1 MVPVQTVR
9 EHQTLVPGPNLSRD
23 DIADLGEFARK
34 VLKRSDGNL
43 AASSYVGVVTTR
55 RGAVLEILPK
65 IDFDDDAVDPAHERT
80 RRLFLQMLRF
90 WRRLTPRL
98 PQSDIRAMSRFPM
111 LEIFVR
117 QFLNHLTTVTRTGL
131 ARRYVTVE
139 ENLPYLRGRLL
150 VSDDLRENKSNR
162 ARFYVSHDE
171 LSVNRPANRLIHRA
185 LVDLLPR
192 VRDDGNQ
199 QLLRQALIAMADVPL
214 SYNVPADW
222 RAHHVDRSMRHYHP
236 IMQWLELFLFN
247 RGLATYSGPHA
258 NISLLFPME
267 QVFEDFVTASF
278 RRHQRRYTVARQGPR
293 RYMATI
299 DGRNAF
305 ATEPDIALQEKGNVV
320 FVLDAKWKRIY
331 DGTDDPKHGIQQDD
345 LYQLHAYGARYDCK
359 AVALV
364 YPRSRSFRMPLQYT
378 FFDNTTLHAM
388 PFDVTQ
394 PAESV
399 RHIVHALESV

>member
-1 MVPVQTVR
+1 MARVHTVR
-9 EHQTLVPGPNLSRD
+9 EHETLVPGPALSRD
-23 DIADLGEFARK
+23 DIADLSEFARK

-65 IDFDDDAVDPAHERT
+65 IDLDDDAVDPTHERT

-90 WRRLTPRL
+90 WRRLAPQM

-111 LEIFVR
+111 LEVFVR
-117 QFLNHLTTVTRTGL
+117 QFLNRLTAVTRSGL
-131 ARRYVTVE
+131 SRRYITVE

-150 VSDDLRENKSNR
+150 FRDDLRENTPNR
-162 ARFYVSHDE
+162 ARFYGSHDE
-171 LSVNRPANRLIHRA
+171 LNVNRPTNRLIHRA
-185 LVDLLPR
+185 LVNLLPR

-214 SYNVPADW
+214 SHNVPADW
-222 RAHHVDRSMRHYHP
+222 RAHHVDRSMRHYRP
-236 IMQWLELFLFN
+236 IMQWVELFLFN
-247 RGLATYSGPHA
+247 RGLATFSGPHA

-278 RRHQRRYTVARQGPR
+278 RRHQRRYTVSRQGPR

-305 ATEPDIALQEKGNVV
+305 ATEPDIALQQKDNVV

-331 DGTDDPKHGIQQDD
+331 SGTDDLKHGIEQAD
-345 LYQLHAYGARYDCK
+345 LYQLHAYGARYNCK
-359 AVALV
+359 AVALI
-364 YPRSRSFRMPLQYT
+364 YPKSRSFGVQVHYR
-378 FFDNTTLHAM
+378 FFDSTVLLAI

-394 PAESV
+394 PEQSV
-399 RHIVHALESV
+399 SGTVQALENV

>member
-1 MVPVQTVR
+1 MVPVHTIR
-9 EHQTLVPGPNLSRD
+9 EHQTLVSGPTLSRD

-90 WRRLTPRL
+90 WRRLAPRL

-111 LEIFVR
+111 LEVFVR
-117 QFLNHLTTVTRTGL
+117 QFLNHLTAVTRSGL

-150 VSDDLRENKSNR
+150 ITDDLRENKSNR

-171 LSVNRPANRLIHRA
+171 LSVNQPANRLIHRA

-192 VRDDGNQ
+192 IRDDGNQ
-199 QLLRQALIAMADVPL
+199 QLLRQALITMADVPL

-222 RAHHVDRSMRHYHP
+222 RAHHVDRSMRHYRP

-331 DGTDDPKHGIQQDD
+331 AGTDDPKHGIQQDD

-359 AVALV
+359 AVALI
-364 YPRSRSFRMPLQYT
+364 YPRSRSFGMPLQYR
-378 FFDNTTLHAM
+378 FFDNTALLAI

-394 PAESV
+394 PEQSV
-399 RHIVHALESV
+399 RGTVQTLENV

>member
-1 MVPVQTVR
+1 MARVYTVR
-9 EHQTLVPGPNLSRD
+9 EHETLVPGPALSRE
-23 DIADLGEFARK
+23 DIADLSEFARK

-65 IDFDDDAVDPAHERT
+65 IDLDDAVDPPHERT
-80 RRLFLQMLRF
+80 RQLFLQMLRF
-90 WRRLTPRL
+90 WRRLAPQL

-111 LEIFVR
+111 LEVFVR
-117 QFLNHLTTVTRTGL
+117 QFLNHLTAVTRSGL
-131 ARRYVTVE
+131 ARRYVTAE

-150 VSDDLRENKSNR
+150 FRDHLRENTSNR
-162 ARFYVSHDE
+162 ARFYASRDE
-171 LSVNRPANRLIHRA
+171 LSINRPANRLIHRA

-214 SYNVPADW
+214 SHNVPADW
-222 RAHHVDRSMRHYHP
+222 RAHHVDRSMHHYRSV
-236 IMQWLELFLFN
+236 MQWVELFLFN

-278 RRHQRRYTVARQGPR
+278 RRYQRRYAVARQGPR

-299 DGRNAF
+299 EGRNAF
-305 ATEPDIALQEKGNVV
+305 ATEPDIALQEKNNVV
-320 FVLDAKWKRIY
+320 FVLDAKWKRVHS
-331 DGTDDPKHGIQQDD
+331 GTDDPKHGIQQAD

-359 AVALV
+359 AVALI
-364 YPRSRSFRMPLQYT
+364 YPKSRSFGRQLHYR
-378 FFDNTTLHAM
+378 FFDNTALLAI

-394 PAESV
+394 PEKSV
-399 RHIVHALESV
+399 CRTVQALKNM